1 MAGALRRR
9 ALVFSFSILP
19 FMLNIA
25 LIDFLIPVKY
35 DLVLENLPLIGFL
48 ISLAWLSSS
57 FLDFAVGDLTD
68 RIGVKRTLQIGVVL
82 SFVGSLVFALS
93 SNFLIMTFG
102 IFIWG
107 LSYIMITVPSDTYIL
122 SKFPRNYRGSAYGIM
137 YFLYDLA
144 YAVAPLLG
152 YFVITYFGM
161 NAMIVSAA
169 VISLFTLPLLF
180 VVRGKAREDVV
191 DGVEDVIVKDGII
204 KKELKDL
211 FKMDRKELSLLFNM
225 FICGAW
231 FMTVLIGAPLLF
243 FHEERNLFDGA
254 LLAFAFMIPFA
265 MFELLYGK
273 LSDSAKN
280 RKVMVNLGF
289 VASAVLLVV
298 FYFTHNFILLL
309 VLAFLITLFANMA
322 WVASEVHVSEYLPK
336 GRKGEFMGIFV
347 AGKDIG
353 LDIAP
358 LFYGL
363 LAAFGLKVPFLVLG
377 VLLFLAWLFFV
388 IAWRKG

>member
-1 MAGALRRR
+1 MAGTLRRR

-25 LIDFLIPVKY
+25 LIDFLIPIKY
-35 DLVLENLPLIGFL
+35 DLVLENLPFMGIL

-68 RIGVKRTLQIGVVL
+68 RIGIKRTLQIGVVL
-82 SFVGSLVFALS
+82 SFVGALVFALS
-93 SNFLIMTFG
+93 SNFLVMTFG
-102 IFIWG
+102 ILIWG
-107 LSYIMITVPSDTYIL
+107 LSYVMITVPSDTYIF
-122 SKFPRNYRGSAYGIM
+122 SKFPRNHRGSAYGIM

-144 YAVAPLLG
+144 YAAAPLAG
-152 YFVITYFGM
+152 YFLITFFGVKS
-161 NAMIVSAA
+161 AIVSAG

-180 VVRGKAREDVV
+180 VVRGKAKEEVIK
-191 DGVEDVIVKDGII
+191 GIEDVIVKDGVI

-211 FKMDRKELSLLFNM
+211 FKMNKKELSLLFNM

-231 FMTVLIGAPLLF
+231 FMTVLIGSPLLF
-243 FHEERNLFDGA
+243 FHEERNLLEGA
-254 LLAFAFMIPFA
+254 LLTFSFMIPFA
-265 MFELLYGK
+265 AFELFYGR

-280 RKVMVNLGF
+280 RKIMINLGF
-289 VASAVLLVV
+289 VSSAVLLII

-336 GRKGEFMGIFV
+336 GRKGEFMSIFV
-347 AGKDIG
+347 AGKDLG
-353 LDIAP
+353 YDIAP
-358 LFYGL
+358 LIYGF
-363 LAAFGLKVPFLVLG
+363 LAVFGLKVPFLVLG
-377 VLLFLAWLFFV
+377 VLLFFAWLFFV
-388 IAWRKG
+388 ISWRKG